1 MTSTRFYDAKSN
13 NFSDMKLCIAAKSL
27 PKVSQPRKMIHI
39 KFSSNIRFPIILQYN
54 EYRMQVITSYIL
66 FFR

>member
-13 NFSDMKLCIAAKSL
+13 NFSDMKLCIVAKSL

-39 KFSSNIRFPIILQYN
+39 KFSSKIRIDFLMIY
-54 EYRMQVITSYIL
+54 
-66 FFR
+66 